1 MKFKGRLSHFRYKPI
16 VLSSLF
22 YYHNAPYS
30 KNVNTIKV
38 LIAILKVK
46 SYINVHAKKKSN
58 TKLYFIIVKK
68 NKNILYLLKLNHTYD
83 IKISASVREE
93 TNNLIYKLKKRIRIL
108 VV

>member
-68 NKNILYLLKLNHTYD
+68 NKNILYLLKHSIHTTKCLCTEKKK
-83 IKISASVREE
+83 KIF
-93 TNNLIYKLKKRIRIL
+93 NM
-108 VV
+108 